1 MEVFKKKCYVTYK
14 NRCIQ
19 IKETNNTGS
28 CYVGNHFYGSEFDTE
43 EELNKFV
50 SDNELITLDEL
61 KSKYRVYHLD
71 ELVEFDKI
79 DEIIFADDI
88 SLEPID
94 DAE

>member
-19 IKETNNTGS
+19 IKEINNTGT
-28 CYVGNHFYGSEFDTE
+28 CYVGKCFYGAEFDSE
-43 EELNKFV
+43 EELNNFILENDLV
-50 SDNELITLDEL
+50 TLEEIE
-61 KSKYRVYHLD
+61 SMYNVYYMD
-71 ELVEFDKI
+71 ELVDVEKI
-79 DEIIFADDI
+79 REHIFSDDI